1 MRMTEE
7 KYYAVNY
14 GEEYYIFDSDII
26 RKGRVEEEAEYSYAV
41 FENSMSSDEVVDL
54 LNNQNERI
62 KALKDELKLYRQYVG
77 FIPSSSSDFDD

>member
-14 GEEYYIFDSDII
+14 EEEHYIFDSDII
-26 RKGRVEEEAEYSYAV
+26 RKGRVEEEVEYSYAV
-41 FENSMSSDEVVDL
+41 FGNSMSSDEVVDL

-62 KALKDELKLYRQYVG
+62 KALEDELKLYRQYVG
-77 FIPSSSSDFDD
+77 FVPSSSSDFDD